1 MESIGAQW
9 FVCKVRYDK
18 QMEDGMQKKVTESYV
33 IDSLSFTEAEERIT
47 EEMQNYI
54 LGEFEVR
61 DITLAPY
68 STIFF
73 KDSLANYWYKVK
85 VQFISLDEKTLKEKR
100 SSSLYLVNAESLKD
114 AVASISDSF
123 GKSMIDYVISSVS
136 ETNIIEVFKYKKG

>member
-73 KDSLANYWYKVK
+73 KDSPANYWYKVK

-114 AVASISDSF
+114 SVASISDSF
-123 GKSMIDYVISSVS
+123 GKSMIDYVISSVA